1 MPYPTAHL
9 LMSFGGKLFVTE
21 QWNCN
26 LRLAASPDQ
35 VPTNDYDTMVT
46 YAADNA
52 AAAHAKVKTWWQI
65 AGVAQL
71 MGAQTTLLY
80 TKFNAIAQDGKYLD
94 TDNANTIFE
103 TGDGVAGTGT
113 VLLPAQCC
121 VAVTLTTGA
130 TRGLAHQ
137 GRIYL
142 PTLTMAMQSNGMA
155 SNTSIPAL
163 VGHVVTLLNSLN
175 TLPALLGS
183 PPKVTI
189 ISKGRF
195 VGQPGETVGLKH
207 LVTGVKC
214 GGVIDTQRRRRSNLV
229 ETYTA
234 VSPVT

>member
-1 MPYPTAHL
+1 MPFPTPHL

-26 LRLAASPDQ
+26 LRLCPPPEVVD
-35 VPTNDYDTMVT
+35 TTDYDTLIA
-46 YAADNA
+46 YASTNA

-65 AGVAQL
+65 AGLAQL

-80 TKFNAIAQDGKYLD
+80 TKFNAIGTDGKYLD

-113 VLLPAQCC
+113 VTLPPQCTM
-121 VAVTLTTGA
+121 AVTLTTGA

-155 SNTSIPAL
+155 SNTSVPAL

-175 TLPALLGS
+175 TLPALLGGA
-183 PPKVTI
+183 PKVTI
-189 ISKGRF
+189 VSKGRF
-195 VGQPGETVGLKH
+195 VGQPGETVGIKH